1 MKRFGAFLVAAAIFA
16 VAPAYAAVTSLSAE
30 SNAAYLANY
39 AKQPGVITKPSGLMY
54 KIVHNGFGKRPG
66 LNDDCTVYYTGSLIN
81 GTVFDGTEEG
91 LPSRVKPKSVIPGWT
106 EALMNMRE
114 GDVWHLVIPANLA
127 YGARGAGGGA
137 IPPNQALIFDI
148 TLISVVVPKE
158 EPKDPNEDH
167 PGSGAE

>member
-127 YGARGAGGGA
+127 YGARGAGDGL
-137 IPPNQALIFDI
+137 IPPNQVLVFDMELLSI
-148 TLISVVVPKE
+148 KPYVKPQH
-158 EPKDPNEDH
+158 DPDDPDADQH
-167 PGSGAE
+167 